1 VKVLEHKGYTATVDL
16 DADDGILV
24 GRVIGVNDVITFHGT
39 TVKEVVAAFRESID
53 DYLAAC
59 AKLGQSP
66 DKPASGKFMVR
77 AAPLTHRA
85 ALAMATAE
93 GKSLNT
99 WVVEVIERAV
109 GRGDGAAGSL
119 APAPMR
125 RRRKAVPR
133 AGARR

>member
-1 VKVLEHKGYTATVDL
+1 VKVLEHKGYTASVEF

-39 TVKEVVAAFRESID
+39 TVKEVVSAFRESVD

-66 DKPASGKFMVR
+66 DKPASGKFIVR

-85 ALAMATAE
+85 ALAMATAA
-93 GKSLNT
+93 GKSLNA
-99 WVVEVIERAV
+99 WVVEVIEREVDAGGGV
-109 GRGDGAAGSL
+109 AAPRGT
-119 APAPMR
+119 APVHQ
-125 RRRKAVPR
+125 RRKAASGKR
-133 AGARR
+133 ARA

>member
-1 VKVLEHKGYTATVDL
+1 MKFLEHKGYTATVEF
-16 DADDGILV
+16 DADDGVLV

-39 TVKEVVAAFRESID
+39 TVKEVVSAFRESVD

-66 DKPASGKFMVR
+66 DKPASGKFIVR

-85 ALAMATAE
+85 ALAMATAA
-93 GKSLNT
+93 GKSLNA

-109 GRGDGAAGSL
+109 GTGGGVAAPRGT
-119 APAPMR
+119 APTR
-125 RRRKAVPR
+125 QRQKAVCR
-133 AGARR
+133 TSARS

>member
-1 VKVLEHKGYTATVDL
+1 MAATADF
-16 DADDGILV
+16 DADDGILA
-24 GRVIGVNDVITFHGT
+24 GRVVGVNDGIGFRGT
-39 TVKEVVAAFRESID
+39 TVKEVVAAFRESVD

-66 DKPASGKFMVR
+66 DKPASGKFIVR

-85 ALAMATAE
+85 ALAMAMAE

-109 GRGDGAAGSL
+109 DAGGGVAAPRGT
-119 APAPMR
+119 APVHQ
-125 RRRKAVPR
+125 RRKAASGKR
-133 AGARR
+133 ARA

>member
-1 VKVLEHKGYTATVDL
+1 MKYLEHRGYTATVEF
-16 DADDGILV
+16 DAGDGILV

-39 TVKEVVAAFRESID
+39 TVKQVVSAFHESVD

-66 DKPASGKFMVR
+66 DKPASGKFIVR

-109 GRGDGAAGSL
+109 ESREGAV
-119 APAPMR
+119 APRAAAQAQE
-125 RRRKAVPR
+125 RRKVASGKRIR
-133 AGARR
+133 A

>member
-1 VKVLEHKGYTATVDL
+1 MKVLEHKGYTARVDL

-39 TVKEVVAAFRESID
+39 TVKEVVAAFRESVD

-59 AKLGQSP
+59 AKLGQKP
-66 DKPASGKFMVR
+66 DKAASGKFIVR

-85 ALAMATAE
+85 ALAMATAA

-109 GRGDGAAGSL
+109 EIGESAASPR
-119 APAPMR
+119 PAVPMR
-125 RRRKAVPR
+125 RPRQAVSR
-133 AGARR
+133 ARA

>member
-1 VKVLEHKGYTATVDL
+1 M
-16 DADDGILV
+16 

-39 TVKEVVAAFRESID
+39 TVKEVVSAFRESVD

-66 DKPASGKFMVR
+66 DKPASGKFIVR

-93 GKSLNT
+93 GKSLNA

-109 GRGDGAAGSL
+109 GTGGVAAPRGT
-119 APAPMR
+119 APTR
-125 RRRKAVPR
+125 QRQTAVSR
-133 AGARR
+133 TVARR

>member
-1 VKVLEHKGYTATVDL
+1 M
-16 DADDGILV
+16 

-39 TVKEVVAAFRESID
+39 TVKEVVAALRESVG

-59 AKLGQSP
+59 AKLGKSP
-66 DKPASGKFMVR
+66 DKPASGKFIVR

-93 GKSLNT
+93 GKSLNA

-109 GRGDGAAGSL
+109 GVGKGPVTTRG
-119 APAPMR
+119 PAPMPP
-125 RRRKAVPR
+125 RRKAVSR
-133 AGARR
+133 TVAGR

>member
-1 VKVLEHKGYTATVDL
+1 MKFLEHKGYTATVEF

-39 TVKEVVAAFRESID
+39 TVKEVVSAFRESVD

-66 DKPASGKFMVR
+66 DKPASGKFIVR
-77 AAPLTHRA
+77 ASPLTHRS

-93 GKSLNT
+93 GKSLNA
-99 WVVEVIERAV
+99 WVVGVIERAV
-109 GRGDGAAGSL
+109 ESGEGAA
-119 APAPMR
+119 APRAAAPVQQ
-125 RRRKAVPR
+125 RRKAVSR
-133 AGARR
+133 ARTRT